1 MEEQNTTPQPET
13 ELFDWGEAGQGAPE
27 EQPQEA
33 AEPTL
38 TVKYHGK
45 EQDLPMSE
53 ARTLAQKGMA
63 FDDVSQK
70 LDTVLPAYRLLEAYA
85 QKAGVSVD
93 QYLENARSRLDAPG
107 TPAPDGRQQQF
118 VQLLT
123 RYPDAVD
130 ENGRLPDAVMAQV
143 ARGEHPVHA
152 FERYALERYRMGE
165 SARLTDARNRASVPG
180 SAQGLGA
187 DAPQDPFSAGW
198 DSDI

>member
-1 MEEQNTTPQPET
+1 MEEQTQAAQDT

-27 EQPQEA
+27 GQEVPA

-38 TVKYHGK
+38 TVKYRGK
-45 EQDLPMSE
+45 EQQLPMSE

-63 FDDVSQK
+63 FDGVSQK
-70 LDTVLPAYRLLEAYA
+70 LDQVMPAYRLLEQDA
-85 QKAGVSVD
+85 QAAGVSVE
-93 QYLENARSRLDAPG
+93 QYLERARTQPDA
-107 TPAPDGRQQQF
+107 ASLARRQQF
-118 VQLLT
+118 AQLLE

-130 ENGRLPDAVMAQV
+130 ENGHLPDQVMAQV

-152 FERYALERYRMGE
+152 FERYALARYRMGE
-165 SARLTDARNRASVPG
+165 SARMTDARNRASAPG

>member
-1 MEEQNTTPQPET
+1 MEENNTTPQPET

-27 EQPQEA
+27 AQPAEA

-93 QYLENARSRLDAPG
+93 QYLENARSRLDAPE
-107 TPAPDGRQQQF
+107 PDRRGQF

-165 SARLTDARNRASVPG
+165 SARMTDARNRASVPG